1 MCVEIGI
8 TCESIQV
15 FWLLLAREIRINTR
29 MLSQAHSDRC
39 RFLHISG
46 CRFFSE
52 EKVINAWWRTVDD
65 RKVDWLYSMDDIWKL
80 PADTLTSLPQVTG
93 RTHLWSRR
101 AFKGL
106 GELLMISFWIY
117 DTWRMSESFQSVRH
131 YSNHI
136 SDGLDI
142 S

>member
-65 RKVDWLYSMDDIWKL
+65 RKVD
-80 PADTLTSLPQVTG
+80 
-93 RTHLWSRR
+93 
-101 AFKGL
+101 
-106 GELLMISFWIY
+106 
-117 DTWRMSESFQSVRH
+117 
-131 YSNHI
+131 
-136 SDGLDI
+136 
-142 S
+142 